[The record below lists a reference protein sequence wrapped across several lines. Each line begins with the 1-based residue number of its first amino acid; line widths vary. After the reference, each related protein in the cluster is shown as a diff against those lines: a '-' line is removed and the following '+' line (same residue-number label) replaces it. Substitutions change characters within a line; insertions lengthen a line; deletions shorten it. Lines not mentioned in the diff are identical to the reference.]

1 MATFPASSPTA
12 PAGPFSAAGPLA
24 AVDPNVNA
32 PDFVQQFSNAVAR
45 CSIAIPEGVAQI
57 GSFAFDYRETEEEDL
72 EAEIPDH
79 WLEDN
84 TAAHD
89 HIAVK
94 PVRVTLTGYVGELV
108 LPASSLKTLL
118 GALTAATNA
127 LSVLPVFLGQ
137 QTPGNAQALA
147 QAISQAQSVV
157 VQVGQTIARAAQ
169 LANLL
174 AGLVNGPSRNKQQQ
188 AFLQLKAY
196 WQAGVIFTVH
206 TPFET
211 LTNMAIESIRVV
223 SPQDSKDWS
232 KFVVRMKQLQFVGGA
247 GAPNYAANLAAPVA
261 LAQGQRATNVG
272 ATAGSALGRAGE
284 ALTVAAKLVVP

>member
-1 MATFPASSPTA
+1 M
-12 PAGPFSAAGPLA
+12 AGPLSPVTPLA

-32 PDFVQQFSNAVAR
+32 PDFVQQFSDAVSR
-45 CSIAIPEGVAQI
+45 CSIIIPEGVLQI
-57 GSFAFDYRETEEEDL
+57 GSFAFDYQEQEEHDL

-89 HIAVK
+89 HIAIK

-108 LPASSLKTLL
+108 LPASSLKTIL

-127 LSVLPVFLGQ
+127 LSQLSVFRGA
-137 QTPGNAQALA
+137 QTVGNLQAIE

-169 LANLL
+169 LANILS
-174 AGLVNGPSRNKQQQ
+174 GLVNGPSRNKQQK
-188 AFLQLKAY
+188 AYLQLKAY
-196 WQAGVIFTVH
+196 WQAGIIFTVH

-211 LTNMAIESIRVV
+211 LTNMAIESIRPI
-223 SPQDSKDWS
+223 SPPESKDWS
-232 KFVVRMKQLQFVGGA
+232 KFIVRMKQLQFVGGE
-247 GAPNYAANLAAPVA
+247 GAPNYASNLSAPVA
-261 LAQGQRATNVG
+261 VAQGQKPTNVG
-272 ATAGSALGRAGE
+272 ATAGGALGRLGE
-284 ALTVAAKLVVP
+284 RLTVAAKLVVL